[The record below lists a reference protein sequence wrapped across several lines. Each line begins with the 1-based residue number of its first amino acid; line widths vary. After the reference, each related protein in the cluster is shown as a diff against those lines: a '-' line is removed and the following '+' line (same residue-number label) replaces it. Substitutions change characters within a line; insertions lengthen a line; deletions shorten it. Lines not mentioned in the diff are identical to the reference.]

1 MRSLAGPRSNR
12 SGILVREEDT
22 DGQTDG
28 HARTRE
34 GGEGVRRQEAP
45 ARLPPVSAVP
55 PPDGGGVGS
64 VASLTQPEPTNAPGR
79 AQRPGGL
86 E

>member
-1 MRSLAGPRSNR
+1 MRSLAGPQSNR

-28 HARTRE
+28 HARTRV

-45 ARLPPVSAVP
+45 ARPPPVSAVP

-86 E
+86 Q